1 MGKLRHKIKLIA
13 NALTAHS
20 SQLIALILLPLLFSC
35 GKNNSSDENLKIFKY
50 NESAGILTLDPIYA
64 KDLPHIWACNQIFNG
79 LVAFDDEMNVVPAIA
94 KSWNIS
100 DDGMTYTF
108 VLRDDVWFHEDECF
122 VSKTQRHK
130 DAKTQRDEDSV
141 TLRLCDPAT
150 RKVTAQDFVYSFNRV
165 LDRKLNSSGSWIFAN
180 VYAFNAIND
189 TVLEIKLTQPFPA
202 FLGILSMSYASVVP
216 HEAVEYY
223 GTEFGRHPVGTGPFK
238 YQYWKE
244 GVKLVFRKNPNY
256 FEVIKD
262 TKTQRRKDTK
272 IEFDSATLR
281 LYDSESL
288 SLCDSA
294 TIRLPYYFEV
304 IKDTKTQRRKDTKM
318 QRYKDAKTQRRKDTK
333 IEFDSATLRLYDS
346 ESLSLC
352 DSATIRL
359 PYLDA
364 ISISFIVDKQV
375 AFMEFIKGKFHFMS
389 GIDARYKDELLTRD
403 GQLRS
408 EYEDEIYLIR
418 EPYLNTEYLAF
429 FLGEEDTL
437 GKNRSLA
444 LRQAV
449 SYSIDREK
457 MLRYL
462 RNGIGTPGNQG
473 IIPAGLPGYED
484 AKMQRCKDA
493 KTQRRKDAKIESD
506 STTLRLCDSDSLRL
520 CDSESLR
527 LCDSATLNIGY
538 PYNPKKA
545 EQLLKDNDLIG
556 YELKLYTTQ
565 DYIDIAKFVQS
576 ALTEIG
582 LNCRVEEM
590 MPAAL
595 REKRAN
601 GNLPFFRSSW
611 VADYPDAENYLSLFT
626 TNNFTPQGPNYTH
639 YSNERFDELYQKSL
653 TCNDLEERAK
663 IYHEMDSLMMTEA
676 PVVIL
681 FYDEVL
687 RFVNK
692 DVEGLGSNPTNMLNL
707 KRVKINS

>member
-1 MGKLRHKIKLIA
+1 
-13 NALTAHS
+13 
-20 SQLIALILLPLLFSC
+20 
-35 GKNNSSDENLKIFKY
+35 
-50 NESAGILTLDPIYA
+50 
-64 KDLPHIWACNQIFNG
+64 
-79 LVAFDDEMNVVPAIA
+79 
-94 KSWNIS
+94 
-100 DDGMTYTF
+100 
-108 VLRDDVWFHEDECF
+108 
-122 VSKTQRHK
+122 
-130 DAKTQRDEDSV
+130 
-141 TLRLCDPAT
+141 
-150 RKVTAQDFVYSFNRV
+150 
-165 LDRKLNSSGSWIFAN
+165 
-180 VYAFNAIND
+180 
-189 TVLEIKLTQPFPA
+189 
-202 FLGILSMSYASVVP
+202 MSYASVVP

-244 GVKLVFRKNPNY
+244 GVKLVFRKNTNY
-256 FEVIKD
+256 FEVEETTRLQD
-262 TKTQRRKDTK
+262 NKTTSD
-272 IEFDSATLR
+272 FDSVTQQ
-281 LYDSESL
+281 L
-288 SLCDSA
+288 SNSA
-294 TIRLPYYFEV
+294 TH
-304 IKDTKTQRRKDTKM
+304 
-318 QRYKDAKTQRRKDTK
+318 
-333 IEFDSATLRLYDS
+333 
-346 ESLSLC
+346 
-352 DSATIRL
+352 RL

-364 ISISFIVDKQV
+364 VSISFIIDKQV

-403 GQLRS
+403 GHLRS

-429 FLGEEDTL
+429 FLGDDDTL
-437 GKNRSLA
+437 GKERSLA

-462 RNGIGTPGNQG
+462 RNGIGTPGNNG
-473 IIPAGLPGYED
+473 IIPAGLPGY
-484 AKMQRCKDA
+484 KDT
-493 KTQRRKDAKIESD
+493 KTPRRQDAKIMV
-506 STTLRLCDSDSLRL
+506 
-520 CDSESLR
+520 
-527 LCDSATLNIGY
+527 DSATQQLSNSATSTIGY

-639 YSNERFDELYQKSL
+639 YSNAKFDELYQKSL

-692 DVEGLGSNPTNMLNL
+692 NVEGLGSNPTNMLNL
-707 KRVKINS
+707 KKVRIY

>member
-1 MGKLRHKIKLIA
+1 M
-13 NALTAHS
+13 LTAHG
-20 SQLIALILLPLLFSC
+20 SQLIALILFLLLFSSC
-35 GKNNSSDENLKIFKY
+35 VKNNSSDENLKIFKY

-108 VLRDDVWFHEDECF
+108 ILRDDVWFHEDECF
-122 VSKTQRHK
+122 EKTTDNRQRTT
-130 DAKTQRDEDSV
+130 AIVQNISETQQLSNS
-141 TLRLCDPAT
+141 AT
-150 RKVTAQDFVYSFNRV
+150 RRVTAQDFVYSFNRV
-165 LDRKLNSSGSWIFAN
+165 LDRKLNSSGSWIFSN

-256 FEVIKD
+256 FEVEETTRLQD
-262 TKTQRRKDTK
+262 NKTTSD
-272 IEFDSATLR
+272 FDSVTQQ
-281 LYDSESL
+281 L
-288 SLCDSA
+288 SNSA
-294 TIRLPYYFEV
+294 TH
-304 IKDTKTQRRKDTKM
+304 
-318 QRYKDAKTQRRKDTK
+318 
-333 IEFDSATLRLYDS
+333 
-346 ESLSLC
+346 
-352 DSATIRL
+352 RL

-364 ISISFIVDKQV
+364 ISISFIIDKQV

-403 GQLRS
+403 GHLRS

-429 FLGEEDTL
+429 FLGDDDTL
-437 GKNRSLA
+437 GKDRSLA

-462 RNGIGTPGNQG
+462 RNGIGMPGNQG

-484 AKMQRCKDA
+484 AK
-493 KTQRRKDAKIESD
+493 TQRRKDAKIMV
-506 STTLRLCDSDSLRL
+506 
-520 CDSESLR
+520 
-527 LCDSATLNIGY
+527 DSATQQLSNSATSTIGY

-545 EQLLKDNDLIG
+545 EQLLKENDLIG

-639 YSNERFDELYQKSL
+639 YSNAKFDELYQKSL
-653 TCNDLEERAK
+653 TCNNLEERAK

-692 DVEGLGSNPTNMLNL
+692 NVEGLGSNPTNMLNL
-707 KRVKINS
+707 KKVRIN

>member
-1 MGKLRHKIKLIA
+1 MGKLRHKFKLIA
-13 NALTAHS
+13 NALTAHG

-122 VSKTQRHK
+122 VSKTQRRK
-130 DAKTQRDEDSV
+130 DAKTQSDDVSA
-141 TLRLCDPAT
+141 TLRLCDSAT

-180 VYAFNAIND
+180 VKSQQPTANSLSSTALVQQPKYAFNAIND
-189 TVLEIKLTQPFPA
+189 TVLEIELSQPFPA

-262 TKTQRRKDTK
+262 TKTQRRKDAK
-272 IEFDSATLR
+272 IESDYATLR

-288 SLCDSA
+288 
-294 TIRLPYYFEV
+294 R
-304 IKDTKTQRRKDTKM
+304 
-318 QRYKDAKTQRRKDTK
+318 
-333 IEFDSATLRLYDS
+333 
-346 ESLSLC
+346 LC

-364 ISISFIVDKQV
+364 ISISFIIDKQV

-437 GKNRSLA
+437 GKDRSLA

-484 AKMQRCKDA
+484 AKTQRRKDAKTQRCKDA
-493 KTQRRKDAKIESD
+493 KMQRRKDAKIESD
-506 STTLRLCDSDSLRL
+506 STTLRL

-582 LNCRVEEM
+582 LKCRVEEM

-639 YSNERFDELYQKSL
+639 YSNAKFDELYQKSL

-692 DVEGLGSNPTNMLNL
+692 KVEGLGSNPTNMLNL
-707 KRVKINS
+707 KKVKINS

>member
-1 MGKLRHKIKLIA
+1 MIRSRYKKIIA
-13 NALTAHS
+13 NALIAHCS
-20 SQLIALILLPLLFSC
+20 LLIALILFSC
-35 GKNNSSDENLKIFKY
+35 GSKNSDNENLKIFKY

-122 VSKTQRHK
+122 VSKTQR
-130 DAKTQRDEDSV
+130 DEDSA
-141 TLRLCDPAT
+141 TLRLCDSAT

-180 VYAFNAIND
+180 VENSRDVTPVASKLPTANGQQTLEYAFAAVND
-189 TVLEIKLTQPFPA
+189 TVLEIKLSQPFPA
-202 FLGILSMSYASVVP
+202 FLGILSMTYASVVP
-216 HEAVEYY
+216 QEAVEYY

-238 YQYWKE
+238 FQYWKE
-244 GVKLVFRKNPNY
+244 GVKLVFRKNPIY
-256 FEVIKD
+256 FEFE
-262 TKTQRRKDTK
+262 KTTRPQDHKTTSD
-272 IEFDSATLR
+272 ILVD
-281 LYDSESL
+281 SL
-288 SLCDSA
+288 SCCLVDS
-294 TIRLPYYFEV
+294 
-304 IKDTKTQRRKDTKM
+304 
-318 QRYKDAKTQRRKDTK
+318 
-333 IEFDSATLRLYDS
+333 
-346 ESLSLC
+346 
-352 DSATIRL
+352 IRL

-364 ISISFIVDKQV
+364 VSISFLIDKQV

-403 GQLRS
+403 GQLRD
-408 EYEDEIYLIR
+408 EYQDEIYLIR

-429 FLGEEDTL
+429 FLGDDDTL
-437 GKNRSLA
+437 GKDRSLA

-473 IIPAGLPGYED
+473 IIPAGLSGYED
-484 AKMQRCKDA
+484 AK
-493 KTQRRKDAKIESD
+493 TQRHKDAKIESD
-506 STTLRLCDSDSLRL
+506 SATLRLCDF
-520 CDSESLR
+520 ESL
-527 LCDSATLNIGY
+527 SIGY

-545 EQLLKDNDLIG
+545 EQLLKDNALVG

-576 ALTEIG
+576 ALTEVG
-582 LNCRVEEM
+582 LNCKVEEM

-639 YSNERFDELYQKSL
+639 YSNEKFDELYKKSL
-653 TCNDLEERAK
+653 TCNDLQERAK

-692 DVEGLGSNPTNMLNL
+692 NVEGLGSNPTNMLNL
-707 KRVKINS
+707 KKVDFKR

>member
-1 MGKLRHKIKLIA
+1 MSKKNNYTFFILHSTLLI
-13 NALTAHS
+13 LHCT
-20 SQLIALILLPLLFSC
+20 LLILLCSSC
-35 GKNNSSDENLKIFKY
+35 GRDNSHDEDLKIFKY

-108 VLRDDVWFHEDECF
+108 ILRDDVYFHEDTCF
-122 VSKTQRHK
+122 AVKSTRQQDNKTTSR
-130 DAKTQRDEDSV
+130 DALNAS
-141 TLRLCDPAT
+141 T

-180 VYAFNAIND
+180 VEKRHQVAESPSHQDLEPELVEGTTKYAFYALND
-189 TVLEIKLTQPFPA
+189 TILKIELTQPFPA
-202 FLGILSMSYASVVP
+202 FLGILSMTYASVVP
-216 HEAVEYY
+216 NEAVDFY

-256 FEVIKD
+256 FEFEETTSQQDNEIISQQD
-262 TKTQRRKDTK
+262 NESTRQQDNELENNSMTCRLGDSGTQ
-272 IEFDSATLR
+272 
-281 LYDSESL
+281 
-288 SLCDSA
+288 
-294 TIRLPYYFEV
+294 RLPY
-304 IKDTKTQRRKDTKM
+304 I
-318 QRYKDAKTQRRKDTK
+318 DAV
-333 IEFDSATLRLYDS
+333 
-346 ESLSLC
+346 
-352 DSATIRL
+352 
-359 PYLDA
+359 
-364 ISISFIVDKQV
+364 SISFIIDKQV
-375 AFMEFIKGKFHFMS
+375 AFMEFVKGKFDFMS

-403 GQLRS
+403 GQLRQ
-408 EYEDEIYLIR
+408 EYEDDIYLIR

-429 FLGEEDTL
+429 FLGENDTL
-437 GKNRSLA
+437 GKERSLA

-462 RNGIGTPGNQG
+462 RNGIGTPGNYG
-473 IIPAGLPGYED
+473 IIPVGLPGSETISQQD
-484 AKMQRCKDA
+484 N
-493 KTQRRKDAKIESD
+493 KTTRQQDNGLENNSL
-506 STTLRLCDSDSLRL
+506 TCRLVDSLTQ
-520 CDSESLR
+520 S
-527 LCDSATLNIGY
+527 IGY

-545 EQLLKDNDLIG
+545 ERLLKDNDLLG

-576 ALTEIG
+576 ALTEVG
-582 LNCRVEEM
+582 LNCKVEEM

-639 YSNERFDELYQKSL
+639 YSNAKFDELYQKSL
-653 TCNDLEERAK
+653 TCNDIEERAR
-663 IYHEMDSLMMTEA
+663 IYHAMDSLMMTEA

-692 DVEGLGSNPTNMLNL
+692 NVEGLGSNPTNMLNL
-707 KRVKINS
+707 KKVKIN

>member
-1 MGKLRHKIKLIA
+1 MSKSAINHNFQFSIFNFQLLI
-13 NALTAHS
+13 LHCT
-20 SQLIALILLPLLFSC
+20 LLILLFSSC
-35 GKNNSSDENLKIFKY
+35 GRDNSHDEDLKIFKY

-108 VLRDDVWFHEDECF
+108 ILRDDVYFHEDECF
-122 VSKTQRHK
+122 LKTTGIGY
-130 DAKTQRDEDSV
+130 AS
-141 TLRLCDPAT
+141 T
-150 RKVTAQDFVYSFNRV
+150 RKVTAHDFVYSFNRV
-165 LDRKLNSSGSWIFAN
+165 LDRKLNSSGSWIFSN
-180 VYAFNAIND
+180 VNKRQQTTDNGQQPKYAFEAIND
-189 TVLEIKLTQPFPA
+189 TILKIELAQPFPA
-202 FLGILSMSYASVVP
+202 FLGILSMTYASVVP
-216 HEAVEYY
+216 REAVDFY

-256 FEVIKD
+256 FE
-262 TKTQRRKDTK
+262 K
-272 IEFDSATLR
+272 IGE
-281 LYDSESL
+281 E
-288 SLCDSA
+288 
-294 TIRLPYYFEV
+294 
-304 IKDTKTQRRKDTKM
+304 
-318 QRYKDAKTQRRKDTK
+318 
-333 IEFDSATLRLYDS
+333 
-346 ESLSLC
+346 
-352 DSATIRL
+352 RL

-364 ISISFIVDKQV
+364 VSISFIIDKQV
-375 AFMEFIKGKFHFMS
+375 AFMEFVKGKFDFMS

-403 GQLRS
+403 GQLRQ
-408 EYEDEIYLIR
+408 EYEDDIYLIR

-429 FLGEEDTL
+429 FLGENDTL
-437 GKNRSLA
+437 GRERSLA

-462 RNGIGTPGNQG
+462 RNGIGTPGNYG
-473 IIPAGLPGYED
+473 IIPVGLPG
-484 AKMQRCKDA
+484 ALV
-493 KTQRRKDAKIESD
+493 KTHGRVSLHENAES
-506 STTLRLCDSDSLRL
+506 
-520 CDSESLR
+520 
-527 LCDSATLNIGY
+527 NICY
-538 PYNPKKA
+538 PYNSKKA
-545 EQLLKDNDLIG
+545 EQLLKDNDLLG

-576 ALTEIG
+576 ALTEVG
-582 LNCRVEEM
+582 LNCKVEEM

-639 YSNERFDELYQKSL
+639 YSNAKFDELYQKSL
-653 TCNDLEERAK
+653 TCNDIEERAR

-692 DVEGLGSNPTNMLNL
+692 NVEGLGSNPTNMLNL
-707 KRVKINS
+707 KKVKIN

>member
-1 MGKLRHKIKLIA
+1 MRKLRYEIKLIA
-13 NALTAHS
+13 NVLTAHGS
-20 SQLIALILLPLLFSC
+20 WLIALILLPLLFSC

-122 VSKTQRHK
+122 VSKTQRRK

-141 TLRLCDPAT
+141 TLRLCDSAT
-150 RKVTAQDFVYSFNRV
+150 RIVVAQDFVYSFNRV
-165 LDRKLNSSGSWIFAN
+165 LDRKLNSSGSWIFSN
-180 VYAFNAIND
+180 VKRQRTTDNGQQTFEYAFNAVND
-189 TVLEIKLTQPFPA
+189 TVLEIELSQPFPA
-202 FLGILSMSYASVVP
+202 FLGILSMTYASVVP
-216 HEAVEYY
+216 HEAVDYY

-262 TKTQRRKDTK
+262 TKTKRLKDAK
-272 IEFDSATLR
+272 IESDSATLRLCDSATLR
-281 LYDSESL
+281 LY
-288 SLCDSA
+288 
-294 TIRLPYYFEV
+294 
-304 IKDTKTQRRKDTKM
+304 
-318 QRYKDAKTQRRKDTK
+318 
-333 IEFDSATLRLYDS
+333 
-346 ESLSLC
+346 

-364 ISISFIVDKQV
+364 VSISFIVDKQV

-429 FLGEEDTL
+429 FLGDDDTL
-437 GKNRSLA
+437 GKDRSLA

-462 RNGIGTPGNQG
+462 RNGIGTPGNNG

-484 AKMQRCKDA
+484 AK
-493 KTQRRKDAKIESD
+493 TQRHKDAKIESD
-506 STTLRLCDSDSLRL
+506 STTLRL

-545 EQLLKDNDLIG
+545 EQLLKDNNLIG

-582 LNCRVEEM
+582 LNCKVEEM

-639 YSNERFDELYQKSL
+639 YSNAKFDELYQKSL
-653 TCNDLEERAK
+653 TCNNLEERAK
-663 IYHEMDSLMMTEA
+663 IYHEMDSIMMTEA

-692 DVEGLGSNPTNMLNL
+692 NIEGLGSNPTNMLNL
-707 KRVKINS
+707 KKVKID

>member
-1 MGKLRHKIKLIA
+1 MRRLRRNKLLV
-13 NALTAHS
+13 NALAPHCS
-20 SQLIALILLPLLFSC
+20 RLMALVLFLLLFSTC
-35 GKNNSSDENLKIFKY
+35 VKSNSDNENLKIFKY
-50 NESAGILTLDPIYA
+50 NESSGILTLDPIYA

-100 DDGMTYTF
+100 EDGMTYTF
-108 VLRDDVWFHEDECF
+108 VLRDDVYFHEDECF
-122 VSKTQRHK
+122 EKTTRLQDHK
-130 DAKTQRDEDSV
+130 TTSDLLVDLEK
-141 TLRLCDPAT
+141 T
-150 RKVTAQDFVYSFNRV
+150 RKVVAQDFVYSFNRV

-180 VYAFNAIND
+180 VDRKQQTTDNGQQSFEHAFAAVND
-189 TVLEIKLTQPFPA
+189 TILEIKLTQPFPA
-202 FLGILSMSYASVVP
+202 FLGILSMTYASVVP

-223 GTEFGRHPVGTGPFK
+223 GTEFGRHPVGTGPFRF
-238 YQYWKE
+238 QYWKE
-244 GVKLVFRKNPNY
+244 GVKLVFRKNPIY
-256 FEVIKD
+256 FEVE
-262 TKTQRRKDTK
+262 KTTDNRQQTTD
-272 IEFDSATLR
+272 IVQDISATQQLGN
-281 LYDSESL
+281 
-288 SLCDSA
+288 SA
-294 TIRLPYYFEV
+294 T
-304 IKDTKTQRRKDTKM
+304 Q
-318 QRYKDAKTQRRKDTK
+318 
-333 IEFDSATLRLYDS
+333 
-346 ESLSLC
+346 
-352 DSATIRL
+352 RL

-364 ISISFIVDKQV
+364 VSISFLVDKQV

-403 GQLRS
+403 GNLRE
-408 EYEDEIYLIR
+408 EYEDKIYLIR

-429 FLGEEDTL
+429 FLGDDDTL
-437 GKNRSLA
+437 SKERSLA

-462 RNGIGTPGNQG
+462 RNGIGTPGNHG
-473 IIPAGLPGYED
+473 IIPAGLPGFRD
-484 AKMQRCKDA
+484 T
-493 KTQRRKDAKIESD
+493 KTQRHKDTKNESD
-506 STTLRLCDSDSLRL
+506 SETLS
-520 CDSESLR
+520 

-545 EQLLKDNDLIG
+545 EQLLEDNDLIG

-565 DYIDIAKFVQS
+565 DYVDIAKFVQS

-582 LNCRVEEM
+582 LACKVEEM

-626 TNNFTPQGPNYTH
+626 TSNFTPQGPNYTH
-639 YSNERFDELYQKSL
+639 YSNEKFDELYKKSL
-653 TCNDLEERAK
+653 TCNDLQERAE

-692 DVEGLGSNPTNMLNL
+692 NVEGLGSNPTNMLNL
-707 KRVKINS
+707 KRVDLRQ

>member
-1 MGKLRHKIKLIA
+1 
-13 NALTAHS
+13 
-20 SQLIALILLPLLFSC
+20 
-35 GKNNSSDENLKIFKY
+35 
-50 NESAGILTLDPIYA
+50 
-64 KDLPHIWACNQIFNG
+64 
-79 LVAFDDEMNVVPAIA
+79 MNVVPAIA

-108 VLRDDVWFHEDECF
+108 ILRDDVWFHEDACF
-122 VSKTQRHK
+122 AVKTARLQ
-130 DAKTQRDEDSV
+130 DYKTTSGEESLVD
-141 TLRLCDPAT
+141 LKMT
-150 RKVTAQDFVYSFNRV
+150 RIVVAQDFVYSFNRV
-165 LDRKLNSSGSWIFAN
+165 LDRKLNSSGSWIFSN
-180 VYAFNAIND
+180 VKRQRTTDNGQQTFEYAFNAVND
-189 TVLEIKLTQPFPA
+189 TVLEIELSQPFPA
-202 FLGILSMSYASVVP
+202 FLGILSMTYASVVP
-216 HEAVEYY
+216 QEAVEYY

-256 FEVIKD
+256 FEVEETTRQQD
-262 TKTQRRKDTK
+262 NKTT
-272 IEFDSATLR
+272 SN
-281 LYDSESL
+281 
-288 SLCDSA
+288 
-294 TIRLPYYFEV
+294 
-304 IKDTKTQRRKDTKM
+304 
-318 QRYKDAKTQRRKDTK
+318 
-333 IEFDSATLRLYDS
+333 
-346 ESLSLC
+346 LC

-403 GQLRS
+403 GQLRD
-408 EYEDEIYLIR
+408 EYQDEIYLIR

-429 FLGEEDTL
+429 FLGDNDTL
-437 GKNRSLA
+437 GKDRSLA

-484 AKMQRCKDA
+484 N
-493 KTQRRKDAKIESD
+493 KTTRQQDHK
-506 STTLRLCDSDSLRL
+506 LVDSLS
-520 CDSESLR
+520 CSLV
-527 LCDSATLNIGY
+527 DLNIGY

-545 EQLLKDNDLIG
+545 EQLLKDNNLIG

-639 YSNERFDELYQKSL
+639 YSNAKFDELYHKSL
-653 TCNDLEERAK
+653 TCNNLEERAK

-692 DVEGLGSNPTNMLNL
+692 NIEGLGSNPTNMLNL
-707 KRVKINS
+707 KRVDLKQ

>member
-1 MGKLRHKIKLIA
+1 MSKSAIKY
-13 NALTAHS
+13 NF
-20 SQLIALILLPLLFSC
+20 QLLILHCTLLILFSSC
-35 GKNNSSDENLKIFKY
+35 GRDNSHDEDLKIFKY

-108 VLRDDVWFHEDECF
+108 ILRDDVYFHEDECF
-122 VSKTQRHK
+122 LKTT
-130 DAKTQRDEDSV
+130 DIGYAS
-141 TLRLCDPAT
+141 T
-150 RKVTAQDFVYSFNRV
+150 RKVTAHDFVYSFNRV
-165 LDRKLNSSGSWIFAN
+165 LDRKLNSSGSWIFSN
-180 VYAFNAIND
+180 VNKRQQTTDNGQQPKYAFEAIND
-189 TVLEIKLTQPFPA
+189 TILKIELTQPFPA
-202 FLGILSMSYASVVP
+202 FLGILSMTYASVVP
-216 HEAVEYY
+216 REAVDFY

-256 FEVIKD
+256 FE
-262 TKTQRRKDTK
+262 K
-272 IEFDSATLR
+272 IGE
-281 LYDSESL
+281 
-288 SLCDSA
+288 
-294 TIRLPYYFEV
+294 
-304 IKDTKTQRRKDTKM
+304 K
-318 QRYKDAKTQRRKDTK
+318 
-333 IEFDSATLRLYDS
+333 
-346 ESLSLC
+346 
-352 DSATIRL
+352 RL

-364 ISISFIVDKQV
+364 VSISFIIDKQV
-375 AFMEFIKGKFHFMS
+375 AFMEFVKGKFDFMS

-403 GQLRS
+403 GQLRQ
-408 EYEDEIYLIR
+408 EYEDDIYLIR

-429 FLGEEDTL
+429 FLGENDTL
-437 GKNRSLA
+437 GRERSLA

-462 RNGIGTPGNQG
+462 RNGIGTPGNYG
-473 IIPAGLPGYED
+473 IIPVGLPGSLETENL
-484 AKMQRCKDA
+484 RNS
-493 KTQRRKDAKIESD
+493 ESENHGD
-506 STTLRLCDSDSLRL
+506 STS
-520 CDSESLR
+520 
-527 LCDSATLNIGY
+527 IGY

-545 EQLLKDNDLIG
+545 EQLLKDNDLLG

-576 ALTEIG
+576 ALTEVG
-582 LNCRVEEM
+582 LNCKVEEM

-639 YSNERFDELYQKSL
+639 YSNAKFDELYQKSL
-653 TCNDLEERAK
+653 TCNDIEERAR

-692 DVEGLGSNPTNMLNL
+692 NVEGLGSNPTNMLNL
-707 KRVKINS
+707 KKVKIN